1 MKCRWAAY
9 HGGEGRSGNILR
21 GLSLDWLTIRYHNN
35 PFRQGREKQHPL
47 LCQCTGILVSLPTNG
62 TCGPEGG
69 GGWGELCRT
78 QLFPP
83 TSEPNMRG
91 TLTPQSCSFLYHRY
105 VSVFDTFN
113 PVSGREVHPLGG
125 KSSRASSSTTG
136 NRAHTHTH
144 KPYFTSASISRV
156 VITLKLSP
164 SPCTACPLLLLM
176 NESGESTMMIWCIY
190 LVGHPTF
197 DPTMKLSD

>member
-1 MKCRWAAY
+1 MGRISW
-9 HGGEGRSGNILR
+9 GGGKEWEHIEGIVARLADDTLPQQSFPPRTGEATPLTLSMHWHPGLPPNERDMRSR
-21 GLSLDWLTIRYHNN
+21 
-35 PFRQGREKQHPL
+35 
-47 LCQCTGILVSLPTNG
+47 
-62 TCGPEGG
+62 GG